1 MTSREKQRIRESFP
15 GVQEVAGPLSL
26 LFYGRL
32 FEQDPALRPMFHGD
46 IAKQGL
52 KLMQMLTAVVDN
64 LDQLD
69 TLTPVLHAMGQRH
82 VGYGVRPAHYQA
94 VGDALL
100 WAMGQAFDAD
110 FDAETKRAW
119 GAVVTQV
126 STVMNEGAAMLP
138 EHCR

>member
-1 MTSREKQRIRESFP
+1 MTPNAKQRIRESFP

-32 FEQDPALRPMFHGD
+32 FERDPALRPMFHGD

-52 KLMQMLTAVVDN
+52 KLMQMLTAVVEN
-64 LDQLD
+64 LDQLE

-82 VGYGVRPAHYQA
+82 VAYGVRPAHYQA

-100 WAMGQAFDAD
+100 WSMGQAFGAD
-110 FDAETKRAW
+110 FDAETRAAW
-119 GAVVTQV
+119 RDVVTRV
-126 STVMNEGAAMLP
+126 STVMQEGAAMLP
-138 EHCR
+138 PT

>member
-1 MTSREKQRIRESFP
+1 MTARAKQRIRESFP

-32 FEQDPALRPMFHGD
+32 FERDPALRTMFHGD

-52 KLMQMLTAVVDN
+52 KLMQMLTAVVEH
-64 LDQLD
+64 LDEFE

-82 VGYGVRPAHYQA
+82 VAYGVKPEHYQS

-100 WAMGQAFDAD
+100 WAMGQAFGAD

-119 GAVVTQV
+119 QAVVAQV
-126 STVMNEGAAMLP
+126 STVMKEGPAMLP
-138 EHCR
+138 EQNE